1 MLSQVHAIQTALYV
15 TEFLLSY
22 AVMLCVMTFN
32 AYLLIAVAFGAM
44 TGFQLCRF
52 FSRPHLFG
60 HLQRRR
66 SADKTTAKTTSYQD
80 MSEKCALTTRTS
92 ETAVHE
98 QKQFLTSI

>member
-1 MLSQVHAIQTALYV
+1 MLSKVHAIQTALYV

-22 AVMLCVMTFN
+22 AVMLCVMTYN

-44 TGFQLCRF
+44 AGFQLCRF

-60 HLQRRR
+60 HLQQR
-66 SADKTTAKTTSYQD
+66 SADKTTAKTTS
-80 MSEKCALTTRTS
+80 EKRALTTRTS